1 MTIDGRAD
9 ALFEQDG
16 HIARITLNRPTRGNV
31 LDNDH
36 GRSPHGVLG

>member
-16 HIARITLNRPTRGNV
+16 HIARITLNRPAAATR
-31 LDNDH
+31 
-36 GRSPHGVLG
+36 